1 MSDSLDREIKRS
13 FGPTNWALKNK
24 ITVFLATVMISL
36 FGMFSYTSLPKE
48 LFPELVVPTIM
59 VQTIYPGNSPID
71 IENLITRHLEKEI
84 QSVKGVKKLSS
95 TSYQDVSMIIVEF
108 NTNVDLK
115 VAKQNVKDAV
125 DKAKRDLPNDL
136 KQDPQVND
144 IDFSEIP
151 IVNINISGDFSLEEL
166 KKYADYLKDQFE
178 ALPQISKANI
188 QGIEDREI
196 KVNVD
201 LGKLEL
207 YHLSFND
214 IENAIA
220 GENLSV
226 SGGEIKLG
234 ETRRSVRIDGQ
245 FKKSDDIANIIVK
258 RDNGKTVF
266 LKDVADVKD
275 GFAEAKTITRLDH
288 KPVLSIQV
296 VKKSGQNLLSAV
308 EKINEELKRSRDNN
322 DIPQNLVVTI
332 TNDQSDA
339 INMQIEDLQNNMLLG
354 IILVLLVLYY
364 FLGTRNAMF
373 VASAIPLSVLITFI
387 VIKALGFTVNM
398 MTLFS
403 LILALGMLVDD
414 SIVVVENI
422 YRFVDNGY
430 KPFEAAKKATGEIA
444 IPVITTTMTTLAA
457 FFPLMFWEGIIGEFM
472 KQLPITLVIVMTASL
487 LVALVIVPVF
497 AATYIRIDK
506 NEDFSVKRKRVLKQ
520 ALIILGCSL
529 PFYALQIYA
538 LANIMLIISV
548 IMMLNI
554 YYFHRLQSW
563 FMNTGLEKLE
573 NGYERAISYALRDK
587 NPRMF
592 FALTVILFV
601 LAMVLFG
608 VRKPNVLFFPESDP
622 NYVSVIVELP
632 AGADVTATNAAMTK
646 IEYDIDSI
654 VKPNKAV
661 VKSVLSTVGK
671 VVRDNEFSG
680 TEQPNKGMITVS
692 FVKFV
697 ERKGIDTKKIQKQ
710 LADNLVGKYP
720 GIIVSIEKE
729 ANGPPAG
736 KPINLEISGSD
747 FNRLISLSD
756 SLIGFINSKRIDG
769 IEGLK
774 MNVDLGKPELKV
786 NIDRDKVR
794 RFGLSTAQ
802 VAMAIRTAL
811 YGKEAS
817 KMKVGEDD
825 YPIQIRLKDEY
836 RYNLTTLLNQKIA
849 VSENGNVKMVPL
861 SAVAS
866 FEYDNTYMSVNRLD
880 RKRVITVWSNVNEG
894 YNSTAINDQI
904 RLVLNGFKL
913 PEGYSIAQ
921 TGEQE
926 KQAESMQFLFWALA
940 IACALIYIIMV
951 TEFNS
956 TLLPFIIMGT
966 VVFSFIGVF
975 GGLAIFK
982 MDFVVIM
989 TGIGIVSLAGIVVKN
1004 GIVLVDYIELL
1015 KNQKAKELGLNSM
1028 FELPKDVARQCV
1040 EKAGKTRLRPVI
1052 LTAICTILALVPMA
1066 IGINIDFVGLITH
1079 FDPNI
1084 YLGGDIVSMWKPISW
1099 AIIFGLSFATFLTL
1113 IIVPV
1118 TYTLVIDMQ
1127 IRFRNRNKHKKAQY

>member
-1 MSDSLDREIKRS
+1 MSDSLEHKSKRT
-13 FGPTNWALKNK
+13 FGPTNWALRNK
-24 ITVFLATVMISL
+24 ITVFLATIMISI
-36 FGMFSYTSLPKE
+36 FGIFSYTSLPKE
-48 LFPELVVPTIM
+48 LFPELVIPTIM
-59 VQTIYPGNSPID
+59 VQTIYPGNSPVD

-84 QSVKGVKKLSS
+84 ESVKGVKKLSS

-115 VAKQNVKDAV
+115 EAKQNVKDAV
-125 DKAKRDLPNDL
+125 DRAKRDLPNDL

-166 KKYADYLKDQFE
+166 KKYADHLQDQFE

-201 LGKLEL
+201 LAKLEL
-207 YHLSFND
+207 YNLSFND
-214 IENAIA
+214 IEGAIA
-220 GENLSV
+220 GENLSI
-226 SGGEIKLG
+226 SGGELKLG
-234 ETRRSVRIDGQ
+234 QTQRSVRIDGE
-245 FKKSDDIANIIVK
+245 FKKVEDIENIIVK
-258 RDNGKTVF
+258 RDNNKTVY
-266 LKDVADVKD
+266 LKDVAEVKD

-296 VKKSGQNLLSAV
+296 VKKSGQNLLEAV
-308 EKINEELKRSRDNN
+308 EKINQELKKAQTNGN
-322 DIPQNLVVTI
+322 IPQNLVVTI

-354 IILVLLVLYY
+354 IVLVLLVLYY

-387 VIKALGFTVNM
+387 VIKFLGFTVNM

-444 IPVITTTMTTLAA
+444 IPVITTTMTTLSA
-457 FFPLMFWEGIIGEFM
+457 FFPLIFWEGIIGEFM
-472 KQLPITLVIVMTASL
+472 KQLPITLTIVMTASL

-497 AATYIRIDK
+497 AATYIRLDK
-506 NEDFSVKRKRVLKQ
+506 YQDFTSHRRKIFKR
-520 ALIILGCSL
+520 ALIILGAAV
-529 PFYALQIYA
+529 PFYAVKLFA
-538 LANIMLIISV
+538 LANILVIIAV
-548 IMMLNI
+548 VMILNV
-554 YYFHRLQSW
+554 YFFHKLQSW
-563 FMNTGLEKLE
+563 FMNVGLIRLE
-573 NGYERAISYALRDK
+573 DAYKRAIAFALKGK
-587 NPRMF
+587 NPRKF
-592 FALTVILFV
+592 FALTIGLFVFSFILF
-601 LAMVLFG
+601 G
-608 VRKPNVLFFPESDP
+608 IRQPNVLFFPESDP
-622 NYVSVIVELP
+622 NYISVIVELP
-632 AGADVTATNAAMTK
+632 AGSDVSATNVALLQVEKDLDK
-646 IEYDIDSI
+646 ILNPYH
-654 VKPNKAV
+654 KV
-661 VKSVLSTVGK
+661 VKSMLTTVGK
-671 VVRDNEFSG
+671 VVRDNEFVG
-680 TEQPNKGMITVS
+680 TEQPNKGMVTIS
-692 FVKFV
+692 FVKYI
-697 ERKGIDTKKIQKQ
+697 ERKGVSTKEIQKKVTN
-710 LADNLVGKYP
+710 ALVGKYP

-729 ANGPPAG
+729 SNGPPVG
-736 KPINLEISGSD
+736 KPINLEVSGSD

-774 MNVDLGKPELKV
+774 MNIDLGKPELKV
-786 NIDRDKVR
+786 NIDRDKAR
-794 RFGLSTAQ
+794 RFGLSTGQ

-825 YPIQIRLKDEY
+825 YPIQIRLMDKY
-836 RYNLTTLLNQKIA
+836 RYNLSTLLNQKIA
-849 VSENGNVKMVPL
+849 VHDNNTVRMIPL
-861 SAVAS
+861 SAIAS
-866 FEYDNTYMSVNRLD
+866 FEQDNTYMSVNRLN
-880 RKRVITVWSNVNEG
+880 RNRVITVWSNVLEG
-894 YNSTAINDQI
+894 YNSNAINSQI
-904 RLVLNGFKL
+904 RTVLQNFKL
-913 PEGYSIAQ
+913 PDGYAISL

-926 KQAESMQFLFWALA
+926 KQAESMQFLVWALL

-966 VVFSFIGVF
+966 VIFSFIGVI
-975 GGLAIFK
+975 GGLATFK
-982 MDFVVIM
+982 MDFIVIM

-1004 GIVLVDYIELL
+1004 GIVLIDFIELL
-1015 KNQKAKELGLNSM
+1015 KNRKAQELGLTSS
-1028 FELPKDVARQCV
+1028 FDLPQDIARECIQ
-1040 EKAGKTRLRPVI
+1040 EAGKTRLRPVI
-1052 LTAICTILALVPMA
+1052 LTAICTILGLVPMA
-1066 IGINIDFVGLITH
+1066 VGINIDFVGMITH

-1084 YLGGDIVSMWKPISW
+1084 YFGGDIVAMWQPISW

-1127 IRFRNRNKHKKAQY
+1127 IKFRKRFNKH

>member
-1 MSDSLDREIKRS
+1 MSESVEKEMVRS

-24 ITVFLATVMISL
+24 ITIFLATIMISL
-36 FGMFSYTSLPKE
+36 FGVFTYTNLPKE
-48 LFPELVVPTIM
+48 LFPEVTVPTIM
-59 VQTIYPGNSPID
+59 VQTIYPGNSPVD

-84 QSVKGVKKLSS
+84 ESVKGVKKLTS
-95 TSYQDVSMIIVEF
+95 TSYQDVSMVIVEF
-108 NTNVDLK
+108 NTNVDIK
-115 VAKQNVKDAV
+115 DAKQNVKDAV
-125 DKAKRDLPNDL
+125 DRAKRDLPNDL
-136 KQDPQVND
+136 DQDPVVND

-151 IVNINISGDFSLEEL
+151 IINVNLSGDFSLEEL
-166 KKYADYLKDQFE
+166 KKYADYLQDQFE

-196 KVNVD
+196 KVNID
-201 LGKLEL
+201 LAKLEL
-207 YHLSFND
+207 YNLSFSD
-214 IENAIA
+214 IEGAIS

-234 ETRRSVRIDGQ
+234 ATQRSVRIDGE
-245 FKKSDDIANIIVK
+245 FKTIADIESIIVK
-258 RDNGKTVF
+258 RDNNKTVY
-266 LKDVADVKD
+266 LKDVAEVKD
-275 GFAEAKTITRLDH
+275 GFAEAKTIARLDH
-288 KPVLSIQV
+288 NPVLSIQV
-296 VKKSGQNLLSAV
+296 VKKSGQNLLEAV
-308 EKINEELKRSRDNN
+308 EKINHELKKAQDNN
-322 DIPQNLVVTI
+322 SIPRNLVITL

-339 INMQIEDLQNNMLLG
+339 IKLQIEDLQNNMLLG
-354 IILVLLVLYY
+354 IILVLLILYY

-373 VASAIPLSVLITFI
+373 VASAIPLSILITFI
-387 VIKALGFTVNM
+387 TMKFLGFTVNM

-430 KPFEAAKKATGEIA
+430 KPYEAAKKATGEIA

-497 AATYIRIDK
+497 AATYIRLDK
-506 NEDFSVKRKRVLKQ
+506 YEDFNIKKKATLKRSLIMIGVAVL
-520 ALIILGCSL
+520 
-529 PFYALQIYA
+529 FYLVGWMA
-538 LANIMLIISV
+538 LANILVIIAVVML
-548 IMMLNI
+548 LNI

-563 FMNTGLEKLE
+563 FMNVGLDKLE
-573 NGYERAISYALRDK
+573 NGYKKAVGFALTGK
-587 NPRMF
+587 NPRKF
-592 FALTVILFV
+592 FLATIGLFFVAL
-601 LAMVLFG
+601 VLFG
-608 VRKPNVLFFPESDP
+608 LRKPNVLFFPESDP
-622 NYVSVIVELP
+622 NYISVIVELP
-632 AGADVTATNAAMTK
+632 AGSDVAATNVAIK
-646 IEYDIDSI
+646 RIENDLDSI
-654 VKPNKAV
+654 LRPNKGV
-661 VKSVLSTVGK
+661 VESMLTTVGK

-692 FVKFV
+692 FVKFIDRGGV
-697 ERKGIDTKKIQKQ
+697 DTKKIQRQ
-710 LADNLVGKYP
+710 VASELVGKYP
-720 GIIVSIEKE
+720 GVIVSVEKE
-729 ANGPPAG
+729 SSGPPVG
-736 KPINLEISGSD
+736 HPINIELAGED

-756 SLIGFINSKRIDG
+756 SLIGYINSKRLDG

-774 MNVDLGKPELKV
+774 MNIDVGKPELLVK
-786 NIDRDKVR
+786 IDRDKAR
-794 RFGLSTAQ
+794 RFGLSTGQ

-825 YPIQIRLKDEY
+825 YPIQIRLMDKY
-836 RYNLTTLLNQKIA
+836 RYNLSSLLNQKIA
-849 VSENGNVKMVPL
+849 VHDNGNVQMIPL

-866 FEYDNTYMSVNRLD
+866 FENDNTYMSVNRLD
-880 RKRVITVWSNVNEG
+880 RKRVITVWSNVIEG
-894 YNSTAINDQI
+894 YNANAINDQL
-904 RLVLNGFKL
+904 RLILPNFKL
-913 PEGYSIAQ
+913 PDGYTISQ

-926 KQAESMQFLFWALA
+926 EQAESMGFLVWALI

-956 TLLPFIIMGT
+956 TLLPFIIMTT
-966 VVFSFIGVF
+966 VLFSFIGVI
-975 GGLAIFK
+975 GGLATFK

-1004 GIVLVDYIELL
+1004 GIVLIDYIELL
-1015 KNQKAKELGLNSM
+1015 KLRKTHELGLKSP
-1028 FELPKDVARQCV
+1028 FDLPKDVARECV
-1040 EKAGKTRLRPVI
+1040 KEAGKTRLRPVI
-1052 LTAICTILALVPMA
+1052 LTAVCTILGLVPMA
-1066 IGINIDFVGLITH
+1066 IGINIDFVGMIMHL
-1079 FDPNI
+1079 DPNI
-1084 YLGGDIVSMWKPISW
+1084 YFGGDIVAMWKPISW

-1127 IRFRNRNKHKKAQY
+1127 IRFRNRFRKH

>member
-1 MSDSLDREIKRS
+1 MSDSLEHKSKRT
-13 FGPTNWALKNK
+13 FGPTNWALRNK
-24 ITVFLATVMISL
+24 ITVFLATIMISI
-36 FGMFSYTSLPKE
+36 FGIFSYTSLPKE
-48 LFPELVVPTIM
+48 LFPELVIPTIM
-59 VQTIYPGNSPID
+59 VQTIYPGNSPVD

-84 QSVKGVKKLSS
+84 ESVKGVKKLSS

-115 VAKQNVKDAV
+115 EAKQNVKDAV
-125 DKAKRDLPNDL
+125 DRAKRDLPNDL

-166 KKYADYLKDQFE
+166 KKYADHLQDQFE

-201 LGKLEL
+201 LAKLEL
-207 YHLSFND
+207 YNLSFND
-214 IENAIA
+214 IEGAIA
-220 GENLSV
+220 GENLSI
-226 SGGEIKLG
+226 SGGELKLG
-234 ETRRSVRIDGQ
+234 QTQRSVRIDGE
-245 FKKSDDIANIIVK
+245 FKKVEDIENIIVK
-258 RDNGKTVF
+258 RDNNKTVY
-266 LKDVADVKD
+266 LKDVAEVKD

-296 VKKSGQNLLSAV
+296 VKKSGQNLLEAV
-308 EKINEELKRSRDNN
+308 EKINQELKKAQANGN
-322 DIPQNLVVTI
+322 IPQNLVVTI

-354 IILVLLVLYY
+354 IVLVLLVLYY

-387 VIKALGFTVNM
+387 VIKFLGFTVNM

-444 IPVITTTMTTLAA
+444 IPVITTTMTTLSA
-457 FFPLMFWEGIIGEFM
+457 FFPLIFWEGIIGEFM
-472 KQLPITLVIVMTASL
+472 KQLPITLTIVMTASL

-497 AATYIRIDK
+497 AATYIRLDK
-506 NEDFSVKRKRVLKQ
+506 YQDFTSHRRKIFKR
-520 ALIILGCSL
+520 ALIILGAAV
-529 PFYALQIYA
+529 PFYAVKLFA
-538 LANIMLIISV
+538 LANILVIIAV
-548 IMMLNI
+548 VMILNV
-554 YYFHRLQSW
+554 YFFHKLQSW
-563 FMNTGLEKLE
+563 FMNVGLIRLE
-573 NGYERAISYALRDK
+573 DAYKRAIAFALKGK
-587 NPRMF
+587 NPRKF
-592 FALTVILFV
+592 FALTIGLFVFSFILF
-601 LAMVLFG
+601 G
-608 VRKPNVLFFPESDP
+608 IRQPNVLFFPESDP
-622 NYVSVIVELP
+622 NYISVIVELP
-632 AGADVTATNAAMTK
+632 AGSDVSATNVALLQVEKDLDK
-646 IEYDIDSI
+646 ILNPYH
-654 VKPNKAV
+654 KV
-661 VKSVLSTVGK
+661 VKSMLTTVGK
-671 VVRDNEFSG
+671 VVRDNEFVG
-680 TEQPNKGMITVS
+680 TEQPNKGMVTIS
-692 FVKFV
+692 FVKYI
-697 ERKGIDTKKIQKQ
+697 ERKGVSTKEIQKKVTN
-710 LADNLVGKYP
+710 ALVGKYP

-729 ANGPPAG
+729 SNGPPVG
-736 KPINLEISGSD
+736 KPINLEVSGSD

-774 MNVDLGKPELKV
+774 MNIDLGKPELKV
-786 NIDRDKVR
+786 NIDRDKAR
-794 RFGLSTAQ
+794 RFGLSTGQ

-825 YPIQIRLKDEY
+825 YPIQIRLMDKY
-836 RYNLTTLLNQKIA
+836 RYNLSTLLNQKIA
-849 VSENGNVKMVPL
+849 VHDNNTVRMIPL
-861 SAVAS
+861 SAIAS
-866 FEYDNTYMSVNRLD
+866 FEQDNTYMSVNRLN
-880 RKRVITVWSNVNEG
+880 RNRVITVWSNVLEG
-894 YNSTAINDQI
+894 YNSNAINSQI
-904 RLVLNGFKL
+904 RTVLQNFKL
-913 PEGYSIAQ
+913 PDGYAISL

-926 KQAESMQFLFWALA
+926 KQAESMQFLVWALL

-966 VVFSFIGVF
+966 VIFSFIGVI
-975 GGLAIFK
+975 GGLATFK
-982 MDFVVIM
+982 MDFIVIM

-1004 GIVLVDYIELL
+1004 GIVLIDFIELL
-1015 KNQKAKELGLNSM
+1015 KNRKAQELGLTSS
-1028 FELPKDVARQCV
+1028 FDLPQDIARECIQ
-1040 EKAGKTRLRPVI
+1040 EAGKTRLRPVI
-1052 LTAICTILALVPMA
+1052 LTAICTILGLVPMA
-1066 IGINIDFVGLITH
+1066 VGINIDFVGMITH

-1084 YLGGDIVSMWKPISW
+1084 YFGGDIVAMWQPISW

-1127 IRFRNRNKHKKAQY
+1127 IKFRKRFNKH